1 MVTRNG
7 GRARTVAGRP
17 LVPGRLRAVVP
28 LLALLVGL
36 VAGVGSGASRYAIV
50 APALGLFCLVGAALT
65 GLRVRVDERAGL
77 LSWACAAGAVALF
90 GLGRLPGAPTATDP
104 STVLVFPLAV
114 ALLAVA
120 LLTLPS
126 PGVTM
131 TAADRSWPRLLC
143 DALVGGFAVLFFAGQ
158 YVFVPGLDWHQTLPW
173 AVTLNVVSLML
184 LAGAALTSI
193 GRLRA
198 TGGTPLECVLALTA
212 GAIACGIGDLAFLA
226 QSIGT
231 APDAVQP
238 PWRDVGSIAAIV
250 SVAAAAL
257 VGPGPRSGALG
268 RPRRRREVLAALAL
282 VLPAAPVLVL
292 ALLMVLGGQHI
303 RPAAVL
309 AGLGLVGALLV
320 RYVVARLDHLT
331 MSRTLETEVEER
343 TLAAVT
349 REQWFRSLVQNSSD
363 VLTVVD
369 VEGIVRYQSPAMT
382 RVFGHDPALMVGT
395 PMSYLLRPT
404 DAARLQE
411 LLAEARQTPRATYTM
426 EFAVWH
432 REGRW
437 CDTETTV
444 TSLVDDRD
452 IRGLVLN
459 TRDISERKRLEDAL
473 THQAFHDTLTGLAN
487 RALFQDRVGHALRH
501 AGGHSSVA
509 VLFLDL
515 DGFKGVNDTQ
525 GHAVGDVLL
534 GLVAERLKHCVRP
547 SDTVARLGGDEF
559 AVLVE
564 DPDGIRAAVWVAER
578 VVATLGQ
585 PFLLDGRELSI
596 GVSVGIAGNTTGL
609 ETEDVLLRNA
619 DVAMY
624 RAKAKR
630 EGGWVRFESGMR
642 DALVEKLELEN
653 DLKLALSRGQLAV
666 YYQPTVEL
674 ARGLVVGA
682 EALLRWHHPT
692 RGLIAPD
699 GFIRL
704 AEESGLITAIGEYVL
719 REACRVGA
727 RWQVWAPAGQHFHV
741 AVNISARQ
749 VSATLVETV
758 RAALADSGLPPGA
771 LILEVTENILVE
783 RTEEILGLLHQLKAL
798 GVRLA
803 IDDFGTGYSSLSYLS
818 RFPVDILK
826 IDRSFVEAVAI
837 AGSEQGELAR
847 TILHLGQSM
856 HLSTVAEGIETQA
869 QYAALRAMGCDYGQ
883 GYLFARA
890 LPPAGLDE
898 LLSCRLPAHAAP
910 GRPTP
915 VPEPLPAPARTDPR
929 PMGS

>member
-1 MVTRNG
+1 
-7 GRARTVAGRP
+7 
-17 LVPGRLRAVVP
+17 
-28 LLALLVGL
+28 
-36 VAGVGSGASRYAIV
+36 
-50 APALGLFCLVGAALT
+50 
-65 GLRVRVDERAGL
+65 
-77 LSWACAAGAVALF
+77 
-90 GLGRLPGAPTATDP
+90 
-104 STVLVFPLAV
+104 
-114 ALLAVA
+114 
-120 LLTLPS
+120 
-126 PGVTM
+126 
-131 TAADRSWPRLLC
+131 
-143 DALVGGFAVLFFAGQ
+143 
-158 YVFVPGLDWHQTLPW
+158 
-173 AVTLNVVSLML
+173 
-184 LAGAALTSI
+184 
-193 GRLRA
+193 
-198 TGGTPLECVLALTA
+198 
-212 GAIACGIGDLAFLA
+212 
-226 QSIGT
+226 
-231 APDAVQP
+231 
-238 PWRDVGSIAAIV
+238 
-250 SVAAAAL
+250 
-257 VGPGPRSGALG
+257 
-268 RPRRRREVLAALAL
+268 
-282 VLPAAPVLVL
+282 
-292 ALLMVLGGQHI
+292 
-303 RPAAVL
+303 
-309 AGLGLVGALLV
+309 
-320 RYVVARLDHLT
+320 
-331 MSRTLETEVEER
+331 
-343 TLAAVT
+343 
-349 REQWFRSLVQNSSD
+349 
-363 VLTVVD
+363 
-369 VEGIVRYQSPAMT
+369 
-382 RVFGHDPALMVGT
+382 
-395 PMSYLLRPT
+395 
-404 DAARLQE
+404 
-411 LLAEARQTPRATYTM
+411 
-426 EFAVWH
+426 
-432 REGRW
+432 
-437 CDTETTV
+437 
-444 TSLVDDRD
+444 
-452 IRGLVLN
+452 
-459 TRDISERKRLEDAL
+459 
-473 THQAFHDTLTGLAN
+473 
-487 RALFQDRVGHALRH
+487 
-501 AGGHSSVA
+501 
-509 VLFLDL
+509 
-515 DGFKGVNDTQ
+515 
-525 GHAVGDVLL
+525 
-534 GLVAERLKHCVRP
+534 
-547 SDTVARLGGDEF
+547 
-559 AVLVE
+559 
-564 DPDGIRAAVWVAER
+564 
-578 VVATLGQ
+578 
-585 PFLLDGRELSI
+585 
-596 GVSVGIAGNTTGL
+596 
-609 ETEDVLLRNA
+609 
-619 DVAMY
+619 VAMY

>member
-1 MVTRNG
+1 
-7 GRARTVAGRP
+7 
-17 LVPGRLRAVVP
+17 
-28 LLALLVGL
+28 
-36 VAGVGSGASRYAIV
+36 
-50 APALGLFCLVGAALT
+50 
-65 GLRVRVDERAGL
+65 
-77 LSWACAAGAVALF
+77 
-90 GLGRLPGAPTATDP
+90 
-104 STVLVFPLAV
+104 
-114 ALLAVA
+114 
-120 LLTLPS
+120 
-126 PGVTM
+126 
-131 TAADRSWPRLLC
+131 
-143 DALVGGFAVLFFAGQ
+143 
-158 YVFVPGLDWHQTLPW
+158 
-173 AVTLNVVSLML
+173 
-184 LAGAALTSI
+184 
-193 GRLRA
+193 
-198 TGGTPLECVLALTA
+198 
-212 GAIACGIGDLAFLA
+212 
-226 QSIGT
+226 
-231 APDAVQP
+231 
-238 PWRDVGSIAAIV
+238 
-250 SVAAAAL
+250 
-257 VGPGPRSGALG
+257 
-268 RPRRRREVLAALAL
+268 
-282 VLPAAPVLVL
+282 
-292 ALLMVLGGQHI
+292 
-303 RPAAVL
+303 
-309 AGLGLVGALLV
+309 
-320 RYVVARLDHLT
+320 
-331 MSRTLETEVEER
+331 
-343 TLAAVT
+343 VT

-369 VEGIVRYQSPAMT
+369 AAGIVRYQSPAMT
-382 RVFGHDPALMVGT
+382 RVFGHDPAMLVGT
-395 PMSYLLRPT
+395 PISYLLRPT
-404 DAARLQE
+404 DAARLDE
-411 LLAEARQTPRATYTM
+411 LLAQARQTPRATYTM

-437 CDTETTV
+437 CDTETTI

-501 AGGHSSVA
+501 ANSHSTIA

-534 GLVAERLKHCVRP
+534 GLVAERLKHCIRP

-564 DPDGIRAAVWVAER
+564 DPQGMRAAVWVAER
-578 VVATLGQ
+578 IVATLGQ

-596 GVSVGIAGNTTGL
+596 GVSVGIAGNSTGA

-692 RGLIAPD
+692 RGLIGPD

-704 AEESGLITAIGEYVL
+704 AEESGLITAIGEHVL
-719 REACRVGA
+719 REACKAGA
-727 RWQVWAPAGQHFHV
+727 RWQVWAPTGQHFHV

-749 VSATLVETV
+749 VSPALVDTV

-771 LILEVTENILVE
+771 LVLEVTENILVE

-837 AGSEQGELAR
+837 EGSEQGELAR

-898 LLSCRLPAHAAP
+898 LLSIRLMS
-910 GRPTP
+910 RPTSGTLEP
-915 VPEPLPAPARTDPR
+915 VPQPEPLPEPAQTDPR

>member
-1 MVTRNG
+1 VVLPT
-7 GRARTVAGRP
+7 
-17 LVPGRLRAVVP
+17 LAV
-28 LLALLVGL
+28 L
-36 VAGVGSGASRYAIV
+36 VALACAVRPGDSQFVLL
-50 APALGLFCLVGAALT
+50 APALGLFCIVGAA
-65 GLRVRVDERAGL
+65 
-77 LSWACAAGAVALF
+77 AVALRAQRDRPAALVSWVCGGGAVVLL
-90 GLGRLPGAPTATDP
+90 GLSRLPGAATSTGP
-104 STVLVFPLAV
+104 STVLVFPAGLV
-114 ALLAVA
+114 LLAVA
-120 LLTLPS
+120 LLTLPR
-126 PGVTM
+126 PGVLLRPS
-131 TAADRSWPRLLC
+131 DRSWPRLLC
-143 DALVGGFAVLFFAGQ
+143 DAMVAGFAVLFFAGQ
-158 YVFVPGLDWHQTLPW
+158 HVFVPGLTWDAALPW
-173 AVTLNVVSLML
+173 VATVNVVALMV
-184 LAGAALTSI
+184 LAGAGLVAI
-193 GRLRA
+193 GGLRA
-198 TGGTPLECVLALTA
+198 VGGPPLECVLSLAVGAL
-212 GAIACGIGDLAFLA
+212 ACGSGDLAFLA
-226 QSIGT
+226 QLV
-231 APDAVQP
+231 APVAHPAAVV
-238 PWRDVGSIAAIV
+238 PWRDFGSIAAAV
-250 SVAAAAL
+250 GVAGAAL
-257 VGPGPRSGALG
+257 VGTGISAAA

-282 VLPAAPVLVL
+282 VVPSALVLVR
-292 ALLMVLGGQHI
+292 ALLMVLSGQHI

-309 AGLGLVGALLV
+309 AGLGLITALLA
-320 RYVVARLDHLT
+320 RYVLARLDHLT
-331 MSRTLETEVEER
+331 LSRTLEAEIEER

-369 VEGIVRYQSPAMT
+369 AGGIVRYQSPAMT
-382 RVFGHDPALMVGT
+382 RVFGHDPVVLVGT
-395 PMSYLLRPT
+395 PISYLLRPT
-404 DAARLQE
+404 DATRLDE
-411 LLAEARQTPRATYTM
+411 LLAEARLTPRATYTM
-426 EFAVWH
+426 EFALWH

-437 CDTETTV
+437 CDTETTI

-501 AGGHSSVA
+501 ANGHATVA

-534 GLVAERLKHCVRP
+534 GLVAERLKHCIRP

-564 DPDGIRAAVWVAER
+564 DADGIRAAVWVAER
-578 VVATLGQ
+578 IVATLGQ

-596 GVSVGIAGNTTGL
+596 GVSVGIAGNSTGT

-630 EGGWVRFESGMR
+630 EGGWVRFEPGMR

-692 RGLIAPD
+692 RGLIGPD

-704 AEESGLITAIGEYVL
+704 AEESGLITAIGEHVL
-719 REACRVGA
+719 REACKAGA

-749 VSATLVETV
+749 VAPALVETV
-758 RAALADSGLPPGA
+758 RSALADSGLPPGA
-771 LILEVTENILVE
+771 LVLEVTENILVE
-783 RTEEILGLLHQLKAL
+783 RTEEILALLHQLKAL

-826 IDRSFVEAVAI
+826 IDRSFVEAVAV

-898 LLSCRLPAHAAP
+898 LLSIRLLSRPAPAERQP
-910 GRPTP
+910 VP
-915 VPEPLPAPARTDPR
+915 VPEPLPEPARTDPR

>member
-1 MVTRNG
+1 VFT
-7 GRARTVAGRP
+7 
-17 LVPGRLRAVVP
+17 
-28 LLALLVGL
+28 LA
-36 VAGVGSGASRYAIV
+36 GSGRSQFAVV
-50 APALGLFCLVGAALT
+50 APALGVFCVVAAVLT
-65 GLRVRVDERAGL
+65 GLRMRVDQRAGMF
-77 LSWACAAGAVALF
+77 SWACAAGAVALL
-90 GLGRLPGAPTATDP
+90 GLGRLSGAPTPTDP
-104 STVLVFPLAV
+104 STVLVFPMAVVLLAA
-114 ALLAVA
+114 ALL
-120 LLTLPS
+120 LLPR
-126 PGVTM
+126 PGVPI
-131 TAADRSWPRLLC
+131 AASDRSWARLAC
-143 DALVGGFAVLFFAGQ
+143 DGLVAGFAVLFFAGQ
-158 YVFVPGLDWHQTLPW
+158 YVFVRGLDWDKALPW
-173 AVTLNVVSLML
+173 AVTVNVGALVL
-184 LAGAALTSI
+184 LAGAVLTVI

-198 TGGTPLECVLALTA
+198 TGGPPLEGVLGLAA
-212 GAIACGIGDLAFLA
+212 GAIACGLGDLTFLA
-226 QSIGT
+226 HSVGVV
-231 APDAVQP
+231 PAVGQP
-238 PWRDVGSIAAIV
+238 PWRDLGSIAAV
-250 SVAAAAL
+250 VGVAGAAL
-257 VGPGPRSGALG
+257 VGPGSAAPALPRL
-268 RPRRRREVLAALAL
+268 RREVLAALAL
-282 VLPAAPVLVL
+282 VVPSALVLVL
-292 ALLMVLGGQHI
+292 ALLMVLRGQHV

-309 AGLGLVGALLV
+309 AGLGLVSALLV
-320 RYVVARLDHLT
+320 RYVFARLDHLT
-331 MSRTLETEVEER
+331 MSRTLEAEVEQR

-369 VEGIVRYQSPAMT
+369 VGGTVRYQSPAMT

-395 PMSYLLRPT
+395 PMSSLLRPT
-404 DAARLQE
+404 DAARLEE
-411 LLAEARQTPRATYTM
+411 LMAEARRTPRATYTM

-432 REGRW
+432 RAGHW

-501 AGGHSSVA
+501 AGGHSRVA

-596 GVSVGIAGNTTGL
+596 GVSVGIAGNSTGT

-624 RAKAKR
+624 RAKARR

-653 DLKLALSRGQLAV
+653 DLKLALARGQLAV

-692 RGLIAPD
+692 RGLIAPE

-704 AEESGLITAIGEYVL
+704 AEESGLITAIGEHVL
-719 REACRVGA
+719 REACRAGA
-727 RWQVWAPAGQHFHV
+727 RWQVWAPAGQHFHI

-749 VSATLVETV
+749 VAPALVETV
-758 RAALADSGLPPGA
+758 RAALAESGLPPGA

-783 RTEEILGLLHQLKAL
+783 RTEEILALLHQLKAL

-837 AGSEQGELAR
+837 EGSEQGELAR

-890 LPPAGLDE
+890 LPPAGVDE
-898 LLSCRLPAHAAP
+898 LLSCRLVAHAAP
-910 GRPTP
+910 ARPTP
-915 VPEPLPAPARTDPR
+915 VPEPLPAPAGTDPMPR
-929 PMGS
+929 GA